1 MCSPTVKAFAF
12 RAALCCAAD
21 SPVWIRTLLKLA
33 PKRGSIKL
41 RTAPGN
47 GEPPGMLTR
56 VDNGT
61 AGAGLASARRA
72 APLAPFCTV
81 EAGAGASRMRATFFA
96 VSSAS
101 NSAGSPGFEIGRRLV
116 LENWMDGS
124 CAVLTM
130 GRVAA
135 LSLAEATDREISSC
149 VARLPRRSCRV
160 LPGDLAFADAL
171 RWTV

>member
-1 MCSPTVKAFAF
+1 MCSPTVKAFAL

-21 SPVWIRTLLKLA
+21 SPVWMRTLLKVA
-33 PKRGSIKL
+33 PKRGSMKL

-56 VDNGT
+56 VEDGT
-61 AGAGLASARRA
+61 GGAGLASARWA

-81 EAGAGASRMRATFFA
+81 EGGEGAARMRMTFFA

-101 NSAGSPGFEIGRRLV
+101 SSAGSPGFEMGRRVV

-124 CAVLTM
+124 CAALTM
-130 GRVAA
+130 GRAAA
-135 LSLAEATDREISSC
+135 LSLAEATDREISNC
-149 VARLPRRSCRV
+149 VA
-160 LPGDLAFADAL
+160 
-171 RWTV
+171 